1 MLTFL
6 KYQSQKTLSKQ
17 QGSMLV
23 IALFVI
29 IVLAFLG
36 LAIVQISSDSS
47 RSMVYE
53 VYGARA
59 FNAANSGVERAL
71 NEVLGPG
78 VTPSCSLATTSYSMP
93 EITGFS
99 GCSIVLNCDEF
110 SVAETGYTHFRIAS
124 EASCSAGEFT
134 VQREVAVDARHKF

>member
-1 MLTFL
+1 MFPKRSIQHHPRLL
-6 KYQSQKTLSKQ
+6 KQ

-78 VTPSCSLATTSYSMP
+78 VTPSCSLATPSYNMP
-93 EITGFS
+93 DITGFS
-99 GCSIVLNCDEF
+99 GCSINLTCNEF
-110 SVAETGYTHFRIAS
+110 SVVETGYTHFRITS
-124 EASCSAGEFT
+124 EASCSAGEFV
-134 VQREVAVDARHKF
+134 VQRSVAVDARHK